1 MVLVVAQII
10 TNFDKL
16 KQSGG
21 LLGGV
26 LTVIGNITKTVVQ
39 GLKDLSDFLGITDTK
54 TQEAAEAQEKFGGA
68 IRETNTALGAARRK
82 ELVLTG
88 QLTEEAAARANA
100 KEKFITDFLKV
111 QEEARKAIR
120 EAGSSAEIKAI
131 EQDRDAKLKLLQQ
144 EYKNELI
151 EISNQEKKKKD
162 DALKAEQDKQKAISD
177 KVSQENKAR
186 AEKEAEQRKTAREA
200 LKQQELAAITA
211 QLDEVGKMFNDSN
224 NEIIAAE
231 ENFRKAKFQKGS
243 DEEKAA
249 AEALER
255 TIQAIKS
262 KAQADAD
269 AILDAEAKERQKV
282 IDEENNAI
290 ARERIKQRVQ
300 QVKEVEAKLAEDARL
315 LELQKQAEFDQLSL
329 AQQAVALEEERQQ
342 ILENEELTES
352 ERFEINKKYDNLI
365 EQNRKAR
372 IQKGFEIAK
381 AAAGALG
388 ALNDLLTAREQRNA
402 KLTEAEAEKLRQ
414 KQFKREKALALVN
427 AGIGTAEAI
436 VKASP
441 NPALIAFAAV
451 TGALQIAAIAS
462 KKYQPDNETPPTVSE
477 PTAPSEDATGGG
489 IAPAAGLVGLTQ
501 IGALTPQNNRVF
513 VVESDITSTINRVQ
527 VAENQSKFG

>member
-1 MVLVVAQII
+1 M
-10 TNFDKL
+10 
-16 KQSGG
+16 
-21 LLGGV
+21 
-26 LTVIGNITKTVVQ
+26 
-39 GLKDLSDFLGITDTK
+39 
-54 TQEAAEAQEKFGGA
+54 
-68 IRETNTALGAARRK
+68 
-82 ELVLTG
+82 
-88 QLTEEAAARANA
+88 
-100 KEKFITDFLKV
+100 
-111 QEEARKAIR
+111 
-120 EAGSSAEIKAI
+120 
-131 EQDRDAKLKLLQQ
+131 
-144 EYKNELI
+144 
-151 EISNQEKKKKD
+151 
-162 DALKAEQDKQKAISD
+162 
-177 KVSQENKAR
+177 
-186 AEKEAEQRKTAREA
+186 
-200 LKQQELAAITA
+200 
-211 QLDEVGKMFNDSN
+211 
-224 NEIIAAE
+224 
-231 ENFRKAKFQKGS
+231 RKAKFKKGS

-462 KKYQPDNETPPTVSE
+462 KKYQPDNETPPTVNE
-477 PTAPSEDATGGG
+477 PTAPSEDAVSGG